1 MKKIIYLVIG
11 IVLYQIGIEMGYPKF
26 AADSKKWAHKNVKSE
41 CVSNIFK
48 SVGCSV
54 YDAVKMLA
62 DIFRSI

>member
-1 MKKIIYLVIG
+1 
-11 IVLYQIGIEMGYPKF
+11 MGYPKF

-54 YDAVKMLA
+54 YDVVKMLA